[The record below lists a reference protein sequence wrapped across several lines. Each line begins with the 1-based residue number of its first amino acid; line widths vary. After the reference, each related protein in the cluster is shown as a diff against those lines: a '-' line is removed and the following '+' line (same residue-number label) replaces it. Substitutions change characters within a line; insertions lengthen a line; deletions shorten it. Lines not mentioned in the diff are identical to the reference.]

1 MGISTGAVKRIL
13 EEAFGKEL
21 VQNDNFKVEAGGEE
35 IKYWEF
41 TKVYTQSNGN
51 TYFLDREDK
60 DARHKLLKSLN
71 DCKDSKAFLFFSM
84 EDYPSV
90 VFSLEIVEYTNTFQ
104 SLNSTEE
111 IKNAVEGSKD
121 IVRLKCNSGNLF
133 TVIIKVGE
141 EGKRDYTALK
151 HYIESSDNRTYNK
164 VVRNMVEY
172 ITVNVQQSI
181 PENKSPLPHNLL
193 VSGAPGTG
201 KSHYLKSEVLKAGQG
216 IIEKAVNETPYF
228 ACSDE
233 EKKATAEK
241 NYSDRYVMRVTFY
254 EDYAYE
260 NFVGCYK
267 PVPAQSTAE
276 VSYAGKNGTISEEKI
291 TYTFV
296 CGPFIDTYIKAKND
310 AEHSY
315 FLIVEE
321 INRAKAASVF
331 GDMFQLLDRKNGVSE
346 YEIKPDTAL
355 NEYLATRVNN
365 YDGFMKLPSNMYI
378 WATMNSAD
386 QGVLPL
392 DSAFKRRWSQIY
404 MDINSGNGNGNG
416 YPLCLPKKDGSMGK
430 VSWENLR
437 SKINDIILKCGF
449 DEDRCIG
456 TWYFTNEELARINAY
471 YELSREERRNAIN
484 PLIDK
489 LLYYLRQDVFRR
501 NPKLMFQTNDGED
514 GGITMSDIR
523 RRIRENETIETILN
537 ISALP
542 WEKIENEN
550 EMNNAQS

>member
-1 MGISTGAVKRIL
+1 
-13 EEAFGKEL
+13 
-21 VQNDNFKVEAGGEE
+21 
-35 IKYWEF
+35 
-41 TKVYTQSNGN
+41 
-51 TYFLDREDK
+51 
-60 DARHKLLKSLN
+60 
-71 DCKDSKAFLFFSM
+71 
-84 EDYPSV
+84 
-90 VFSLEIVEYTNTFQ
+90 
-104 SLNSTEE
+104 
-111 IKNAVEGSKD
+111 
-121 IVRLKCNSGNLF
+121 
-133 TVIIKVGE
+133 
-141 EGKRDYTALK
+141 
-151 HYIESSDNRTYNK
+151 
-164 VVRNMVEY
+164 
-172 ITVNVQQSI
+172 
-181 PENKSPLPHNLL
+181 
-193 VSGAPGTG
+193 
-201 KSHYLKSEVLKAGQG
+201 
-216 IIEKAVNETPYF
+216 
-228 ACSDE
+228 
-233 EKKATAEK
+233 
-241 NYSDRYVMRVTFY
+241 
-254 EDYAYE
+254 
-260 NFVGCYK
+260 
-267 PVPAQSTAE
+267 
-276 VSYAGKNGTISEEKI
+276 
-291 TYTFV
+291 
-296 CGPFIDTYIKAKND
+296 
-310 AEHSY
+310 
-315 FLIVEE
+315 
-321 INRAKAASVF
+321 
-331 GDMFQLLDRKNGVSE
+331 
-346 YEIKPDTAL
+346 
-355 NEYLATRVNN
+355 
-365 YDGFMKLPSNMYI
+365 
-378 WATMNSAD
+378 MNSAD